1 MFVSAIIAAAGRG
14 TRLGADGPK
23 QLLDIGGTPMLQRA
37 VDTFIRAARV
47 DEIIVALPPELAVD
61 PPPYLRDRSKP
72 LYIVAGGVRRQD
84 SVANAF
90 ERVSPAADVVIVHDA
105 ARPFATEQ
113 LINLTVEAAHE
124 SGAAIASLP
133 VNDTVKEA
141 AISRRP
147 GQEPIVERTLPRDRI
162 FLAQTPQ
169 AFRRDVL
176 RDAIVL
182 ARQSEID
189 ATDEST
195 LAERAGHTVRLVP
208 GEARNVKI
216 TTADDLRAAR
226 TASRDEID
234 RPLIR
239 IGTGYDLH
247 RLVEG
252 RPLIL
257 AGVTIPSARGPLGH
271 SDADVL
277 CHALT
282 DAMLGAAALGDIG
295 RHFPDT
301 DERWRGAAG
310 LDLLGRAV
318 ALVHDNGFAIVNV
331 DAVVIAERP
340 KLTPHLPAI
349 CANLAQSLDIDRA
362 SVSVKGKTN
371 EGLGEIGRG
380 EAIAC
385 HAVALLRRAR

>member
-1 MFVSAIIAAAGRG
+1 MFVSAIIAAGGRG

-23 QLLDIGGTPMLQRA
+23 QLLEIGGVPMLQRA
-37 VDTFIRAARV
+37 VDTFIHAARV

-61 PPPYLRDRSKP
+61 PPQYLRDRSKP
-72 LYIVAGGVRRQD
+72 LYIVAGGARRQD

-113 LINLTVEAAHE
+113 LINLTVDAAHE

-141 AISRRP
+141 ASSRHP
-147 GQEPIVERTLPRDRI
+147 GQDAIVERTLPRDRI

-169 AFRRDVL
+169 AFRRNVL

-189 ATDEST
+189 ATDEAT

-208 GEARNVKI
+208 GEAQNVKI
-216 TTADDLRAAR
+216 TTAEDLRAAR
-226 TASRDEID
+226 TVSRDEVD
-234 RPLIR
+234 RSLIR

-252 RPLIL
+252 RPLTL

-282 DAMLGAAALGDIG
+282 DAILGAAALGDIG

-340 KLTPHLPAI
+340 KLAPHIPAI
-349 CANLAQSLDIDRA
+349 CANLARSLRIDRA
-362 SVSVKGKTN
+362 AVSVKGKTN
-371 EGLGEIGRG
+371 EGVGDIGSG
-380 EAIAC
+380 EAMSC
-385 HAVALLRRAR
+385 HAVALLRSVR